1 MVDPASL
8 WADYQGALEAAP
20 LLTKSI
26 TAAVLFSGADLCAQQ
41 LERSK
46 AEEPKDLE
54 FARSARFF
62 ALGLFAQAPWNHY
75 FYMYLDKALPPTE
88 EVFTS
93 TTAIKLAL
101 DQGVQAPI
109 FTVIIFAFLGLL
121 EGKSLAEVK
130 QKLNESYGSTMIANW
145 KLWIPA
151 SFVNLAFCPP
161 PLRVLFTNVVF
172 FCWSI
177 FLSIVVNAPQKDT
190 EEAASDK

>member
-1 MVDPASL
+1 MRLAVAAALTVPCLAFTGPHVAFRGLAPARAQSSLRMVDPASL

-93 TTAIKLAL
+93 TTAIKLVSTAVASVAGTGL
-101 DQGVQAPI
+101 VMPLNLRRDCMFYPQEIAFETAPM
-109 FTVIIFAFLGLL
+109 FMV
-121 EGKSLAEVK
+121 
-130 QKLNESYGSTMIANW
+130 
-145 KLWIPA
+145 P
-151 SFVNLAFCPP
+151 
-161 PLRVLFTNVVF
+161 
-172 FCWSI
+172 
-177 FLSIVVNAPQKDT
+177 
-190 EEAASDK
+190 